1 MLVRGNMTA
10 DTAPVFQ
17 MFIQQWSLNSPLM
30 PQGPEAVKVL
40 GRSSLQGEWGGLN
53 CVEYRVLFLGKKG
66 EGWHSR
72 QEREHKQRQGQRCV
86 KECKIQ
92 GALRT

>member
-1 MLVRGNMTA
+1 M
-10 DTAPVFQ
+10 
-17 MFIQQWSLNSPLM
+17 
-30 PQGPEAVKVL
+30 
-40 GRSSLQGEWGGLN
+40 N

-66 EGWHSR
+66 ERWHSR
-72 QEREHKQRQGQRCV
+72 QEEEHKQRQGQSCV

>member
-30 PQGPEAVKVL
+30 PQGPEGCEGVGQIIAAGGV
-40 GRSSLQGEWGGLN
+40 GRLELCGIQSAL
-53 CVEYRVLFLGKKG
+53 
-66 EGWHSR
+66 SR
-72 QEREHKQRQGQRCV
+72 QER
-86 KECKIQ
+86 
-92 GALRT
+92 

>member
-17 MFIQQWSLNSPLM
+17 MFIRQWSLNSPLM

-40 GRSSLQGEWGGLN
+40 GRSSLQGGVGRLELCGIQSAL
-53 CVEYRVLFLGKKG
+53 
-66 EGWHSR
+66 SR
-72 QEREHKQRQGQRCV
+72 QER
-86 KECKIQ
+86 
-92 GALRT
+92 